1 MAVNK
6 KNNKV
11 EILSPPQTVDMA
23 DDWYQLANSDNFWIK
38 SRFRA
43 IASKLTKEKI
53 DSTLLEIGCGNGVV
67 IKQFEEKFDVLV
79 DGCDLNM
86 FALHQIEET
95 RGRILCLDIFD
106 KPKDLLGV
114 YDGIILLDVIEH
126 ISDDSAFLETSMKY
140 AKKGGLVIIN
150 VPALNTLFSKYDS
163 IVGHKR
169 RYNKKMIS
177 ELFAKCN
184 LEEISVSYFGLSLI
198 PIAIARKLMMNFVRE
213 EKAILKGFKPP
224 NSTTNKILNWILALE
239 NKLIKSPSL
248 GTSIIAI
255 GRVKE

>member
-23 DDWYQLANSDNFWIK
+23 DDWYQLANSNNFWIK

-53 DSTLLEIGCGNGVV
+53 GSTLLEIGCGNGVV

-95 RGRILCLDIFD
+95 RGRIRCLDIFD

-126 ISDDSAFLETSMKY
+126 ISDDSAFLETSMK
-140 AKKGGLVIIN
+140 IN
-150 VPALNTLFSKYDS
+150 
-163 IVGHKR
+163 H
-169 RYNKKMIS
+169 
-177 ELFAKCN
+177 E
-184 LEEISVSYFGLSLI
+184 
-198 PIAIARKLMMNFVRE
+198 
-213 EKAILKGFKPP
+213 
-224 NSTTNKILNWILALE
+224 
-239 NKLIKSPSL
+239 
-248 GTSIIAI
+248 
-255 GRVKE
+255 

>member
-1 MAVNK
+1 
-6 KNNKV
+6 
-11 EILSPPQTVDMA
+11 
-23 DDWYQLANSDNFWIK
+23 
-38 SRFRA
+38 
-43 IASKLTKEKI
+43 
-53 DSTLLEIGCGNGVV
+53 
-67 IKQFEEKFDVLV
+67 
-79 DGCDLNM
+79 
-86 FALHQIEET
+86 
-95 RGRILCLDIFD
+95 
-106 KPKDLLGV
+106 
-114 YDGIILLDVIEH
+114 
-126 ISDDSAFLETSMKY
+126 MKY

-150 VPALNTLFSKYDS
+150 VPALNILFSKYDS

-198 PIAIARKLMMNFVRE
+198 PIAIARKLMINFVRE